1 MKIAQLIATV
11 TFGLALPLS
20 LTGQERARLD
30 TTVRLNLRGTVDLS
44 LVSGKITVRGWDL
57 PDVRILAS
65 TENGALRFD
74 ATSNRVTL
82 RVEQGREGGRPRGDA
97 SYDVSVPR
105 ATRLRLHAVSGNVTA
120 SGSQGE
126 ISATTVSGAID
137 VSGGRR
143 QIALESVSGPIRASQ
158 LAGELRAQNVSGSV
172 RAENVSGRLEA
183 WTVRGVIRLI
193 GVRANDIRTETV
205 SGDIVYA
212 GRVATGGTYDFES
225 HSGTIRLTIPRS
237 PGAQFRLET
246 VSGAVQTDFPI
257 ETAPAEGGRK
267 GGRVEFT
274 IGDGRATVTAR
285 TFSGRIVIKSDAAP
299 TIRRDSA
306 SIIRRDSVTTTRKDS
321 ISTPRKDS
329 VPTTR
334 KDSVPTT
341 RKDSVPTARRDS
353 VSTTRRDSNST
364 TRRDNELER
373 N

>member
-1 MKIAQLIATV
+1 MKIAPLLAAV
-11 TFGLALPLS
+11 TFAMALPLS
-20 LTGQERARLD
+20 VMGQARLD

-57 PDVRILAS
+57 PDVKVLAS

-82 RVEQGREGGRPRGDA
+82 RVDQEGEGGRSRGDA
-97 SYDVSVPR
+97 TYDVSVPR
-105 ATRLRLHAVSGNVTA
+105 GTRLRLQAASGNVTA

-143 QIALESVSGPIRASQ
+143 QVALESVSGPIRASQ
-158 LAGELRAQNVSGSV
+158 VTGELRAQNVSGSV

-183 WTVRGVIRLI
+183 WSVNGAIRLI

-205 SGDIVYA
+205 GGDIVYT
-212 GRVATGGTYDFES
+212 GRVATGGTYAFES

-246 VSGAVQTDFPI
+246 VRGVVQTDFPI
-257 ETAPAEGGRK
+257 DTVPAEGARK
-267 GGRVEFT
+267 GRRVEFA
-274 IGDGRATVTAR
+274 IGDGRANVTAR
-285 TFSGRIVIKSDAAP
+285 TFSGRILIRSDAAP
-299 TIRRDSA
+299 TV
-306 SIIRRDSVTTTRKDS
+306 RRDSVL
-321 ISTPRKDS
+321 TPRKDS
-329 VPTTR
+329 VPTIR

-341 RKDSVPTARRDS
+341 RRDS
-353 VSTTRRDSNST
+353 ASTTRRDSVPS
-364 TRRDNELER
+364 TRRD
-373 N
+373 